1 MKQVWTYIARDTRGN
16 RLRGD
21 IEGDSRE
28 AALTAIS
35 ERGLIPT
42 DIRPRVEKASLATV
56 LGNFGSAN
64 REKLIIFT
72 KQLKTMHRAGIPLLR
87 SLASIRKG
95 AEQIG
100 MADEIDGIIEHLR
113 SGMTLSKSLAQ
124 YPKKFP
130 PIYIASIA
138 AGETSGSLDE
148 VLDQLAV
155 LIEKEMVLARQ
166 VKSALRYPAMVI
178 GAITV
183 AVFILMTFVI
193 PRFTSLY
200 GKFGADLPTPTKIV
214 MGVSHVFSAY
224 WYVLLAVAGLAIFG
238 LKKYLSTKNGRLKW
252 DEMMLRVPLIGDL
265 IIKANI
271 ARFAAMLKILFKSG
285 VPMVTCLNIIRDTT
299 PNKIIAAEVEQL
311 SKSFERGQEIGADS
325 AKYRYFPTIALDMFQ
340 VGLESGSVESVMEE
354 LSAHYEMELDYKTR
368 HLTALLEP
376 ILTVVIGVMV
386 LILALSI
393 FLPMWNLIKVFR

>member
-1 MKQVWTYIARDTRGN
+1 MKQVWTYKARDTQGKRHQ
-16 RLRGD
+16 GD
-21 IEGDSRE
+21 IESDSRE
-28 AALTAIS
+28 AALGAIS

-42 DIRPRVEKASLATV
+42 DIRPRAEKASLATII
-56 LGNFGSAN
+56 GNFGSAN

-87 SLASIRKG
+87 SLQSIQRG
-95 AEQIG
+95 ADEIG
-100 MADEIDGIIEHLR
+100 MAEEIEGIIDNLR

-124 YPKKFP
+124 FPKKFP

-148 VLDQLAV
+148 VLDQLAT

-166 VKSALRYPAMVI
+166 VKSALRYPALVI

-193 PRFTSLY
+193 PRFSSLY
-200 GKFGADLPTPTKIV
+200 GKFGAELPWPTKFV

-224 WYVLLAVAGLAIFG
+224 WFVLLAVAVVAAFA
-238 LKKYLSTKNGRLKW
+238 LKKFLSTKNGRLKW
-252 DEMMLRVPLIGDL
+252 DEMMLKIPLIGDL

-271 ARFAAMLKILFKSG
+271 ARFASMLKILFKSG
-285 VPMVTCLNIIRDTT
+285 VPMVACLNIIRDTT
-299 PNKIIAAEVEQL
+299 PNKIIAAEVERL
-311 SKSFERGQEIGADS
+311 SQSFERGQEIGPDPK
-325 AKYRYFPTIALDMFQ
+325 KYRFFPTIALDMFQ
-340 VGLESGSVESVMEE
+340 VGLESGSVETVMEE
-354 LSAHYEMELDYKTR
+354 LAAHYEMELDYKTR

-376 ILTVVIGVMV
+376 ILTVVIGAMV

>member
-1 MKQVWTYIARDTRGN
+1 MKQVWTYIARDPRGN
-16 RLRGD
+16 RLQGD
-21 IEGDSRE
+21 IEGDTRE
-28 AALTAIS
+28 AALSAIS

-42 DIRPRVEKASLATV
+42 DIRPRAEKTSLATI

-87 SLASIRKG
+87 ALTSIRKG
-95 AEQIG
+95 AEEIG
-100 MADEIDGIIEHLR
+100 MTEEIDGIIGNLR

-148 VLDQLAV
+148 VLDQLAR

-166 VKSALRYPAMVI
+166 VKSALRYPMLVI
-178 GAITV
+178 GAISM
-183 AVFILMTFVI
+183 AVIILMTFVI

-200 GKFGADLPTPTKIV
+200 GRFGADLPLPTKIV

-224 WYVLLAVAGLAIFG
+224 WFVLLAVAGLTIFA
-238 LKKYLSTKNGRLKW
+238 LKKFLSTRNGRLKW
-252 DEMMLRVPLIGDL
+252 DKMMLKIPIVGDL

-285 VPMVTCLNIIRDTT
+285 VPMVTCLDIIRDTT
-299 PNKIIAAEVEQL
+299 SNKIIAAEVEQL
-311 SKSFERGQEIGADS
+311 SMSFERGQEIGPDS
-325 AKYRYFPTIALDMFQ
+325 QKYRFFPTIALDMFQ
-340 VGLESGSVESVMEE
+340 VGLESGSVETVMEE
-354 LSAHYEMELDYKTR
+354 LAAHYEMELDYKSR
-368 HLTALLEP
+368 HLTTLLEP
-376 ILTVVIGVMV
+376 ILIVVIGAMV

>member
-1 MKQVWTYIARDTRGN
+1 MKQVWTYVARDPQGN
-16 RLRGD
+16 RLQGD
-21 IEGDSRE
+21 IESDSRE
-28 AALTAIS
+28 AALGAIS

-42 DIRPRVEKASLATV
+42 DIRPRTEKASLAII

-87 SLASIRKG
+87 ALASIRKG
-95 AEQIG
+95 AEEIG
-100 MADEIDGIIEHLR
+100 MAEEIEGIISGLR
-113 SGMTLSKSLAQ
+113 SGMTLSKSIAQ

-148 VLDQLAV
+148 VLDQLAA

-166 VKSALRYPAMVI
+166 VKSALRYPMLVI
-178 GAITV
+178 GAISL
-183 AVFILMTFVI
+183 AVFVLMTFVI

-200 GKFGADLPTPTKIV
+200 GKFGADLPVPTKIV

-224 WYVLLAVAGLAIFG
+224 WYVLLALAGLVIFA
-238 LKKYLSTKNGRLKW
+238 LKKFLSTKEGRLKW
-252 DEMMLRVPLIGDL
+252 DRMMLRVPIVGDL

-285 VPMVTCLNIIRDTT
+285 VPMVSCLNIIRDTT
-299 PNKIIAAEVEQL
+299 SNKIIAGEVEQL
-311 SKSFERGQEIGADS
+311 SRSFERGQEIGPDPD
-325 AKYRYFPTIALDMFQ
+325 KYRFFPTIALDMFQ
-340 VGLESGSVESVMEE
+340 VGLESGSVETVMEE
-354 LSAHYEMELDYKTR
+354 LAAHYEMELDYKSR

-376 ILTVVIGVMV
+376 ILTVVIGAMV

>member
-1 MKQVWTYIARDTRGN
+1 MKQVWTYIARDPRGN
-16 RLRGD
+16 RFQGD
-21 IEGDSRE
+21 IESDTRE
-28 AALTAIS
+28 AALGAIS

-42 DIRPRVEKASLATV
+42 DIRPRVEKASLATI

-87 SLASIRKG
+87 ALSSIQKG
-95 AEQIG
+95 AEDIG
-100 MADEIDGIIEHLR
+100 MAEEIEGIIGNLR
-113 SGMTLSKSLAQ
+113 SGMTLSKSFAQ

-148 VLDQLAV
+148 VLDQLAI

-166 VKSALRYPAMVI
+166 VKSALRYPMLVI
-178 GAITV
+178 GAIAV

-193 PRFTSLY
+193 PRFASLY
-200 GKFGADLPTPTKIV
+200 GKFGAELPLPTKIV
-214 MGVSHVFSAY
+214 MGVSHIFSAY
-224 WYVLLAVAGLAIFG
+224 WFVLLAVAGLMIFV
-238 LKKYLSTKNGRLKW
+238 LKKFLSTKNGRLRW
-252 DEMMLRVPLIGDL
+252 DKMMLKVPIVGDL
-265 IIKANI
+265 IVKANI

-285 VPMVTCLNIIRDTT
+285 VPMVACLNIIRDTT
-299 PNKIIAAEVEQL
+299 SNKIIAGEVEQL
-311 SKSFERGQEIGADS
+311 SVSFERGQEIGPDPE
-325 AKYRYFPTIALDMFQ
+325 KYRFFPTIALDMFQ
-340 VGLESGSVESVMEE
+340 VGLESGSVETVMEE
-354 LSAHYEMELDYKTR
+354 LAAHYEMELDYKSR

>member
-1 MKQVWTYIARDTRGN
+1 MKQVWTYVARDTRGN

-21 IEGDSRE
+21 IESDSLE
-28 AALTAIS
+28 AALGAIS

-42 DIRPRVEKASLATV
+42 DIRPRAEKASLATI
-56 LGNFGSAN
+56 LGNFG
-64 REKLIIFT
+64 

-87 SLASIRKG
+87 SLTSIQKG
-95 AEQIG
+95 AKEIG
-100 MADEIDGIIEHLR
+100 MEEEIEGIIGSLR
-113 SGMTLSKSLAQ
+113 SGMTLSKALSE

-148 VLDQLAV
+148 VLDQLAA
-155 LIEKEMVLARQ
+155 LIEKEMILARQ
-166 VKSALRYPAMVI
+166 VKSALRYPMLVI
-178 GAITV
+178 GAISL
-183 AVFILMTFVI
+183 AVIILMTFVI

-200 GKFGADLPTPTKIV
+200 GRFGADLPLPTKIV
-214 MGVSHVFSAY
+214 MGASHIFSAY
-224 WYVLLAVAGLAIFG
+224 WYFLLAVAGLLVFA
-238 LKKYLSTKNGRLKW
+238 LKKFLSTKNGRLKW
-252 DEMMLRVPLIGDL
+252 DEMMLKIPIVGDL

-285 VPMVTCLNIIRDTT
+285 VPMVACLNIIRDTT

-311 SKSFERGQEIGADS
+311 SFSFERGQEIGPDAT
-325 AKYRYFPTIALDMFQ
+325 KYRYFPTIALDMFQ
-340 VGLESGSVESVMEE
+340 VGLESGSVETVMEE
-354 LSAHYEMELDYKTR
+354 LATHYEMELDYKSR

-376 ILTVVIGVMV
+376 VLTVVIGAMV